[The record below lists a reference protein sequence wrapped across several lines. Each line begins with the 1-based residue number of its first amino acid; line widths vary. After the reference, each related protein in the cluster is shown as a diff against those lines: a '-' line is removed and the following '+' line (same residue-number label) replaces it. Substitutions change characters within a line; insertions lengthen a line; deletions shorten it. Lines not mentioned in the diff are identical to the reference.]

1 MRAIKSPHFRL
12 FAPVP
17 PLLFDRK
24 NKEEMKQMSNR
35 QLKILV
41 CIVLICSYMIA
52 CYANASSDDTEPI
65 MKEIKA
71 NNYNTIVVTS
81 GKYAI
86 GQITVDT
93 NSIVTIANVRDE
105 IVSRTNQLILEGWE
119 LIPALSEVCS
129 RPISIMETSRNRV
142 NFYNVQLTLA
152 GGPLGFA
159 SDWRPYT
166 GVTMD
171 AGNMGLKYGQVVD
184 WEHNII
190 GEETI

>member
-1 MRAIKSPHFRL
+1 MRAINRPRFRL
-12 FAPVP
+12 SAPVS

-24 NKEEMKQMSNR
+24 NKEETKQMSNR
-35 QLKILV
+35 QLKIIV
-41 CIVLICSYMIA
+41 CIVLICSYMVA
-52 CYANASSDDTEPI
+52 CYANASSDYTEPSI
-65 MKEIKA
+65 KEIEA
-71 NNYNTIVVTS
+71 NNYNTIVITS
-81 GKYAI
+81 SKYAI

-105 IVSRTNQLILEGWE
+105 IVSRTNQLILEGWG

-129 RPISIMETSRNRV
+129 KPISIIENSRNRV
-142 NFYNVQLTLA
+142 KLYNVQLTLA
-152 GGPLGFA
+152 GGPLGFT

-184 WEHNII
+184 WEHSII
-190 GEETI
+190 GEKAV